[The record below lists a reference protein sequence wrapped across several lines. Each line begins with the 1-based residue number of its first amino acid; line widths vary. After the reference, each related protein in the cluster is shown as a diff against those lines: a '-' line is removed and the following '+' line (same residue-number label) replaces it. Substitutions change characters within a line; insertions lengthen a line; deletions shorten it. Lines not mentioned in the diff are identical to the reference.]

1 MLAWFNKKVST
12 PFKRLDDNIIK
23 KYEQEN
29 PFCWSQERDCVICK
43 KPLRPIF
50 SSPEKP
56 NSKMLYGDYIIRY
69 EYKFLR
75 NIYSQEQLN
84 WSPQMKSLEAYYE
97 AFQSY
102 IHHAI
107 EIFRLL
113 NNLNVRLRDLSSDVR
128 NFLET
133 NFDDYD
139 PKYIKSEIMQ
149 TDIKNALKLCGRS
162 IQKFRLKLCISI

>member
-1 MLAWFNKKVST
+1 M
-12 PFKRLDDNIIK
+12 
-23 KYEQEN
+23 
-29 PFCWSQERDCVICK
+29 
-43 KPLRPIF
+43 PLRPIF
-50 SSPEKP
+50 SSPENP
-56 NSKMLYGDYIIRY
+56 NSKMYYGDYIIRY

-97 AFQSY
+97 VFESY

-107 EIFRLL
+107 EILRLL
-113 NNLNVRLRDLSSDVR
+113 NNMNLRLRDISSDVR

-139 PKYIKSEIMQ
+139 PGYIKNEIMQ

-162 IQKFRLKLCISI
+162 IPKFRLKIYTYLYDELFCFPPDTNYEIL

>member
-1 MLAWFNKKVST
+1 ML
-12 PFKRLDDNIIK
+12 
-23 KYEQEN
+23 
-29 PFCWSQERDCVICK
+29 
-43 KPLRPIF
+43 LRPVF

-56 NSKMLYGDYIIRY
+56 NSKMYYGDYIIRY

-102 IHHAI
+102 IHHSI

-113 NNLNVRLRDLSSDVR
+113 NNLNLRLRDLNSDVR
-128 NFLET
+128 DFLET
-133 NFDDYD
+133 NFDDCD
-139 PKYIKSEIMQ
+139 PGYIKSEIM
-149 TDIKNALKLCGRS
+149 
-162 IQKFRLKLCISI
+162 